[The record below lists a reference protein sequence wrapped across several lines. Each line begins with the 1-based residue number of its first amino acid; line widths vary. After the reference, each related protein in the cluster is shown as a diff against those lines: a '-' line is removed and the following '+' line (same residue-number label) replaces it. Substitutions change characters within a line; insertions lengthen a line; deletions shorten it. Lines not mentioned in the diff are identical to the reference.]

1 MVAFLPPRRR
11 SWFPVLSAVVTGV
24 MSLAACGQ
32 VAPLAADGPSAAVSA
47 SSAATPAAGS
57 AGPVD
62 CDYTRTGTPARPV
75 SPPPSTG
82 VRMSGT
88 ATAVI
93 AMSAGK
99 ITISL
104 DRNDAPCTVNSFL
117 SLAKQ
122 KFYDN
127 TTCPRMTVVAS
138 LSMLQCGDPT
148 GTRSGGPGYTFPDEL
163 SGDESYPAGTV
174 AMANSGP
181 NTNGSQFFLVFK
193 DSSLQ
198 PDYTVF
204 GHMDNAGI
212 AVLAKIARGGVDDS
226 NGPGD
231 GKPKSEAKIVSVTV
245 R

>member
-1 MVAFLPPRRR
+1 MCVVSVVGCGRVPP
-11 SWFPVLSAVVTGV
+11 SS
-24 MSLAACGQ
+24 
-32 VAPLAADGPSAAVSA
+32 ADGPSATSTK
-47 SSAATPAAGS
+47 ATPGTGRAA
-57 AGPVD
+57 APVD
-62 CDYTRTGTPARPV
+62 CDYTETGTPARPV

-82 VRMSGT
+82 VAMSGT
-88 ATAVI
+88 TTAVI
-93 AMSAGK
+93 AMSVGK
-99 ITISL
+99 ITVTL
-104 DRNDAPCTVNSFL
+104 DRDDAPCTVNSFV
-117 SLAKQ
+117 SLARQ

-127 TTCPRMTVVAS
+127 SSCPRMTVVSS

-163 SGDESYPAGTV
+163 SGDETYPAGTV

-204 GHMDNAGI
+204 GHTDDAGI
-212 AVLAKIARGGVDDS
+212 AVLARIARGGVDDS

-231 GKPKSEAKIVSVTV
+231 GKPKTGAKIVSVTI